1 MRMKIQRSFSTYT
14 ALICLLLAAS
24 CSAPLY
30 ITQWQAKPVKV
41 DGNATEWNKPLR
53 YYDPT
58 TKLQYTITNDLTNLY
73 VCIRATSEESQ
84 QKMMRGGL
92 QLWIDTA
99 AKGKEKTG
107 LLFPMPEIERAE
119 QNPERPVLREEGSK
133 KRFRSDRTEMEVTG
147 FKAPIAGVLPL
158 RNIYGVETN
167 VNMDSLDILTYE
179 ALIPFKTFFKDSLG
193 MADSARVF
201 SIKIV
206 LNGLPS
212 KKKNHAADAAS
223 QMGSAS
229 QTLGASGRPGGGRG
243 GGGRGAAGDHTPS
256 NPLYETHTIK
266 SKFRLRTV
274 PTPVIVPRKWG

>member
-1 MRMKIQRSFSTYT
+1 MIIPKSFISYAT
-14 ALICLLLAAS
+14 ALCLILAAS
-24 CSAPLY
+24 CSSPLY

-41 DGNATEWNKPLR
+41 DGNAPEWSKPLR

-58 TKLQYTITNDLTNLY
+58 TKLQYTITNDLKNLY

-107 LLFPMPEIERAE
+107 LLFPMPEIEKVE
-119 QNPERPVLREEGSK
+119 QNPVRTGPKEDGSK
-133 KRFRSDRTEMEVTG
+133 KHFRSDRTEMEVTG
-147 FKAPIAGVLPL
+147 FKAPVGGVLPL
-158 RNIYGVETN
+158 RNIYGVEAN

-179 ALIPFKTFFKDSLG
+179 ALIPFKTFFKDSLR
-193 MADSARVF
+193 MADSTRVF

-206 LNGLPS
+206 LNGLPNG
-212 KKKNHAADAAS
+212 KKNHAADAAS

-229 QTLGASGRPGGGRG
+229 QTLGGNGRSGGGR
-243 GGGRGAAGDHTPS
+243 GGRGAAGDHSPS
-256 NPLYETHTIK
+256 NPLFETHTIK

-274 PTPVIVPRKWG
+274 PTPVIATRKWE